1 MTEFTN
7 LLEFIFRNTADL
19 GICFEIFYFARLTTE
34 ISCLGREN
42 RPPEKTAPRNQK
54 SDSIGNL
61 TVNFYKMD
69 VHRPIYDR
77 FPVLKCKVNT
87 FQTHSKWSVD
97 KSSRMRKFIVKTE
110 IELMTTRILQFAPN
124 FGFEALRYI
133 IFTYIKSLVGFSSE
147 RFRMSRPIW
156 RNFAWSSA
164 KWPRIDLSVCLH

>member
-1 MTEFTN
+1 MSLQPAGVYFSKYGRF
-7 LLEFIFRNTADL
+7 LDF
-19 GICFEIFYFARLTTE
+19 FEIFDFARLTAE
-34 ISCLGREN
+34 ISRLAKEN

-87 FQTHSKWSVD
+87 FQTHSKLSVD

-133 IFTYIKSLVGFSSE
+133 IFTYIKSLHWLGFLASASE
-147 RFRMSRPIW
+147 
-156 RNFAWSSA
+156 
-164 KWPRIDLSVCLH
+164 